1 MSKFK
6 ITTTNTSQA
15 PAAIGPYS
23 QACSFGG
30 LTFVSGQLGL
40 VPETGLLVSDDVV
53 DQSHQALLNLKA
65 IASAERLLMTDI
77 VKLTLY
83 LVDLSDFKR
92 VNDVLSQTLLEP
104 YPARATVG
112 VAALPMGAKIEIDAI
127 IANTHG

>member
-1 MSKFK
+1 
-6 ITTTNTSQA
+6 
-15 PAAIGPYS
+15 
-23 QACSFGG
+23 
-30 LTFVSGQLGL
+30 

-53 DQSHQALLNLKA
+53 DQIHQALLNLKA

>member
-1 MSKFK
+1 M
-6 ITTTNTSQA
+6 
-15 PAAIGPYS
+15 
-23 QACSFGG
+23 
-30 LTFVSGQLGL
+30 
-40 VPETGLLVSDDVV
+40 PETGLLVSDDVV

-112 VAALPMGAKIEIDAI
+112 VAALPRGAKIEIDAI

>member
-6 ITTTNTSQA
+6 ITTTKTSQA
-15 PAAIGPYS
+15 PAAIGTYS